1 MKAAEYICGAAVP
14 TDGWQQS
21 IRHVLLGLL
30 LAGGVS
36 ACAVAPDFQHPNL
49 AKPVQHASLSLPAE
63 TAAAPSLLGA
73 AQHYQPAMAV
83 EGAWW
88 QVLGSAR
95 LDALIET
102 ALQQHA
108 SLAAA
113 QARLRQAQELYAA
126 QAASTAYPQIEAALS
141 DQRQKLSPSSLGQRG
156 EGQVFSLYQARVG
169 VQYRFDL
176 AGGNQRVLEALAA
189 RSEHRRYELEGAHN
203 ALAANIAAAAIRRA
217 MLAGQIVA
225 TAALLATQDER
236 IGLAWQ
242 QVRLGHIAPDA
253 LLPLQRRAEEIGA
266 GLPVLHRQL
275 AQSEHLL
282 ATLAGYAPGA
292 AVFPSF
298 TLGEFRLPQA
308 LPVLLPAEL
317 VRRRPDILAA
327 EALLQAA
334 TADYGVAVAKFY
346 PQVSLGVGLGSQA
359 LTHAGLFGSGA
370 AVWSVLAQLT
380 QPLFNPAL
388 PAEKRAALAA
398 LDAAAANYQLVV
410 LDALRNVADTLRAVE
425 HDAQYLAKLAQAD
438 DFAQR
443 ALASVTHEYELGAVG
458 YDELLLAKQQTYQG
472 RIELVAAQSQRLTD
486 SIALF
491 SSMAGGSG
499 QGTAVSATGKPSEGQ
514 AR

>member
-126 QAASTAYPQIEAALS
+126 QAASTSYPQIEAALS

-225 TAALLATQDER
+225 TAALL
-236 IGLAWQ
+236 
-242 QVRLGHIAPDA
+242 
-253 LLPLQRRAEEIGA
+253 PLQKRAEEIGA

-334 TADYGVAVAKFY
+334 TADYGVAVAKLY
-346 PQVSLGVGLGSQA
+346 PQVSLGIGLGSQA